1 MGAMGEALSRVLD
14 PAALDACDKPRGR
27 HVIEVPPGWAGAVIE
42 VVIPARVT
50 CARCDGGGCDG
61 CGRRGGHRVPG
72 DPTARLVRVRLPS
85 EMEDGVMLRILRP
98 FGEDGA
104 GIAQLH
110 LEARAGAAAST
121 GVTWCE
127 AAVPEE
133 ESCIERAERVEP
145 RVTAS
150 PFGARKAAAY
160 ATIAVA
166 LAALV
171 AFAVGR

>member
-1 MGAMGEALSRVLD
+1 MGEALSRVLD

-27 HVIEVPPGWAGAVIE
+27 HVIEVPRGWAGAVVE

-85 EMEDGVMLRILRP
+85 EMEGGVVLRILRP
-98 FGEDGA
+98 FGEEGV

-110 LEARAGAAAST
+110 LEARAGAAASA

-127 AAVPEE
+127 AAAPDEPRAE
-133 ESCIERAERVEP
+133 GAERAEP
-145 RVTAS
+145 RV
-150 PFGARKAAAY
+150 PVPRLGARKAAAY

-171 AFAVGR
+171 AFVVGR

>member
-1 MGAMGEALSRVLD
+1 MNGAMGEALSRVLD
-14 PAALDACDKPRGR
+14 PTALDACDKPRGR
-27 HVIEVPPGWAGAVIE
+27 LVIEVPRGWAGAVIE
-42 VVIPARVT
+42 VVIPKRVT

-72 DPTARLVRVRLPS
+72 EDEERLVRVRLPAAF
-85 EMEDGVMLRILRP
+85 EGGVVLRILRP

-104 GIAQLH
+104 GIAQL
-110 LEARAGAAAST
+110 LIEARAGEAASV

-127 AAVPEE
+127 PAAPEAPSRE
-133 ESCIERAERVEP
+133 PEAPRA
-145 RVTAS
+145 AALS
-150 PFGARKAAAY
+150 FGAGRAATVV
-160 ATIAVA
+160 TIALA

>member
-1 MGAMGEALSRVLD
+1 MGEALSRVLD

-27 HVIEVPPGWAGAVIE
+27 LVIEVPRGWAGAVIE
-42 VVIPARVT
+42 VVIPARVA

-72 DPTARLVRVRLPS
+72 DPTTRRVRVRLPS
-85 EMEDGVMLRILRP
+85 ELESGVVLRILRP

-110 LEARAGAAAST
+110 LEARAGAAASE

-127 AAVPEE
+127 PAMTDAPRIEPAAP
-133 ESCIERAERVEP
+133 RAS
-145 RVTAS
+145 AS
-150 PFGARKAAAY
+150 PLDTWRAATY

>member
-1 MGAMGEALSRVLD
+1 MGSMGEALSRVLD

-27 HVIEVPPGWAGAVIE
+27 LVIEVPAGWAGAVIE
-42 VVIPARVT
+42 VVIPARVA

-85 EMEDGVMLRILRP
+85 ELEGGVVLRILRP

-110 LEARAGAAAST
+110 LEARAGAAASA

-127 AAVPEE
+127 PAMTDAPRSEPT
-133 ESCIERAERVEP
+133 RP
-145 RVTAS
+145 RVSAS
-150 PFGARKAAAY
+150 PLDTWRTATY